1 MTDPAPL
8 PLAGCRV
15 LDLTRALSGP
25 YCTMILGDLGADVIK
40 VEQLENGDMIRSWGP
55 FAKGISV
62 FYLSTNRN
70 KRDIAIDFRTPGG
83 LDVIRDLARGADV
96 IVENFKVGVMEEMG
110 LGYDALSAA
119 NPRLIY
125 ASVTGLGRGGPDEKL
140 PALDQVAQGISGL
153 MSITG
158 TEQTSPLRVG
168 LPIAD
173 LTAGLWVALGVSAAM
188 IQRQATGRGQRVEAS
203 LLGSLISMLSFQGQR
218 YLTLGEVAAP
228 AGNDHPILAVYGA
241 FETAN
246 GLLNIAAGTEAM
258 WQKLCSLLDLDAL
271 AQDPRFNDNAARMQN
286 RETLRSLLEG
296 RLRSRTKEEWT
307 TILVGAGIPVGPI
320 NKIDEAL
327 DNPHV
332 RMSGSIATV
341 EHPTLGLLEQLTT
354 PIRLGG
360 SVPQPR
366 RPPPLLGQHTVE
378 ILREAGFS
386 ADRIKALLE
395 GGIVKQSTP
404 P

>member
-1 MTDPAPL
+1 M
-8 PLAGCRV
+8 

-62 FYLSTNRN
+62 FYMSTNRN